1 MSLFCLS
8 VLVRNIFDFTTKEID
23 NILFEQLSKILLL
36 FFWQKQN
43 IFNRHKQIKIF
54 LIIN

>member
-36 FFWQKQN
+36 FF
-43 IFNRHKQIKIF
+43 
-54 LIIN
+54 